1 MICKF
6 YFKSQFAKFYVVL
19 VKFGQLYSCYRMF
32 KPIGFCRR
40 VTDFFFLSF
49 RFHDVPVGVF
59 VETVTKLRLLSAV
72 HQMVEPGKGRIQIGR
87 LQSGVEALGRTQEQT
102 GHELRNDGTS
112 SQVIVLFGFH
122 PFPPDFPRALHRT
135 NLQ

>member
-1 MICKF
+1 M
-6 YFKSQFAKFYVVL
+6 L
-19 VKFGQLYSCYRMF
+19 L
-32 KPIGFCRR
+32 
-40 VTDFFFLSF
+40 TFFLSF

-59 VETVTKLRLLSAV
+59 VETITKLRLLSAV

-112 SQVIVLFGFH
+112 SQVLYFSVFIPFHQTSHVPSTGQTYNNNEHFESQRERKCGFRK
-122 PFPPDFPRALHRT
+122 PRGITVRGKIILIFNRQFAT
-135 NLQ
+135 Q